1 MQTNFKYNYHVVQ
14 TDACMH
20 AKCCICCSQ
29 YCTAVENESLSRY
42 RLCCTCCMNDLLA
55 FSSVLI
61 KHYVAFVAVLIYAN

>member
-1 MQTNFKYNYHVVQ
+1 
-14 TDACMH
+14 MH
-20 AKCCICCSQ
+20 ACNSVAFVAVSTVL
-29 YCTAVENESLSRY
+29 YAVENESLSQY